1 MGCNPTVIVPS
12 IFAGNCWLGPGLP
25 NGKAPAN
32 FPSAKS
38 WVPILKSEAK
48 AKPGDA
54 IILGLVWHDTASVK
68 EYSHMRGETILH
80 AGTSLTKPEFG
91 LIKLVPAT
99 AKHIGSQS
107 TLAKR
112 KPQNQIGRSADD
124 ESASGIFRI
133 SLGPN
138 ADIARRK

>member
-68 EYSHMRGETILH
+68 EYSHIRGET
-80 AGTSLTKPEFG
+80 
-91 LIKLVPAT
+91 IKLVPAT

-138 ADIARRK
+138 ANITRRK

>member
-1 MGCNPTVIVPS
+1 MGCNPTVIMPIHLRGQLLV
-12 IFAGNCWLGPGLP
+12 GPGLP

-54 IILGLVWHDTASVK
+54 IILGLIWHDAASVK

-91 LIKLVPAT
+91 LIKLVPAM
-99 AKHIGSQS
+99 
-107 TLAKR
+107 
-112 KPQNQIGRSADD
+112 
-124 ESASGIFRI
+124 
-133 SLGPN
+133 PN
-138 ADIARRK
+138 T